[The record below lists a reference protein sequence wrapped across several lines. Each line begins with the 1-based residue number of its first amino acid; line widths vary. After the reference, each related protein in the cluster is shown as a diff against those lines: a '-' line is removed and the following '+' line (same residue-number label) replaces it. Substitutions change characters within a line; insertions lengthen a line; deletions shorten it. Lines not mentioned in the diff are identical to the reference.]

1 MSVIFNKSIENNAP
15 PQVFVGLNE
24 AIDPEL

>member
-1 MSVIFNKSIENNAP
+1 MSVTFNKSIENNAP